1 MKSLSRWLIAAVATI
16 GSVLV
21 VSGTAV
27 AATGQSSAALD
38 LAVQTVSANG
48 VNLALS
54 AQAGSGASGQS
65 VTFFVQTQEFSSHG
79 WMALGTSVTNS
90 AGEATYTYTP
100 TWTGTELFGAALGS
114 SDAVATPSVTKSFQ
128 VLKDPPGVPQSV
140 IEYSRPLGSEGG
152 IFVKSILSV
161 LALVWILLLGSLA
174 LVVWRMPRLT
184 RASVDPGQ
192 SGRN

>member
-1 MKSLSRWLIAAVATI
+1 MKSLSRWLIAAAATI

-27 AATGQSSAALD
+27 AATGQSSAVLD

-54 AQAGSGASGQS
+54 AQAGSGVTGQS

-90 AGEATYTYTP
+90 AGEATLTYTP

-114 SDAVATPSVTKSFQ
+114 SDAVSTPSVVKSFQ

-140 IEYSRPLGSEGG
+140 IEYARPLGSEGG
-152 IFVKSILSV
+152 IFVKTILSV
-161 LALVWILLLGSLA
+161 LALVWILLLGSLV
-174 LVVWRMPRLT
+174 LVIRRVPRLAS
-184 RASVDPGQ
+184 ASVDPGQ
-192 SGRN
+192 AGKD